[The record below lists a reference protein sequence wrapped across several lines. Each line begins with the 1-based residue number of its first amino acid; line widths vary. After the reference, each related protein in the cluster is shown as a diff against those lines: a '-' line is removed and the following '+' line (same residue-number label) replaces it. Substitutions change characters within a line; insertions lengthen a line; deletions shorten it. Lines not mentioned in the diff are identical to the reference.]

1 MAVAGFVGL
10 GNIGAPMAKRL
21 LSNPDGLAVFDLS
34 AEATAPFAEAGAT
47 VADSLAALG
56 EAAEVICIC
65 VRDDAQVREVVGGLL
80 EVARPG
86 QAYVIHSTIRAT
98 TAEDLAEIAAAKG
111 VYVVDAP
118 ISGGAMGA
126 GDGRLAIM
134 VGGTDEALE
143 VARPVLE
150 LMGSMISHLG
160 PVGAGTR
167 TKLARNMMHFVSY
180 ASALEASRLAEAA
193 GIAIE
198 ELGRIVRHSDQV
210 TGGPG
215 AIQVRNTTAQID
227 PDDWWYGVM
236 ENVLS
241 LGGKDLS
248 QAIELAD
255 ELGVDV
261 PIARLGLDQ
270 LAFALGV
277 ASSPLNTGRNQ

>member
-1 MAVAGFVGL
+1 
-10 GNIGAPMAKRL
+10 MAKRL
-21 LSNPDGLAVFDLS
+21 LANPDGLAVFDLS

-193 GIAIE
+193 GIDIE

>member
-47 VADSLAALG
+47 VADPLAALG

-193 GIAIE
+193 GIDIE

>member
-1 MAVAGFVGL
+1 
-10 GNIGAPMAKRL
+10 MAKRL

>member
-21 LSNPDGLAVFDLS
+21 LANPDGLAVFDLS

-193 GIAIE
+193 GIDIE

>member
-193 GIAIE
+193 GIDIE

>member
-65 VRDDAQVREVVGGLL
+65 VRDDAQVRDVVGGLL

-193 GIAIE
+193 GIDIE